1 MSVVLFVT
9 EKLLVGKQLSN
20 NFDFKTAL
28 TIAALK

>member
-9 EKLLVGKQLSN
+9 EKLLMGKQLYS